1 MRKCLIVWENPWEL
15 LQFHGSLWDSK
26 RVNERFLKF
35 HCSVDIFRSLWL
47 REKFSTAEIFQENE
61 IILTIFKQNVMWYTV
76 HNFKRYMHPD
86 IARKY
91 DLTISTDKAIVL
103 IRPPGLVTLFLS
115 LVGNVICNTF
125 KNDRKSSNKRKPG
138 LALFEHQS
146 AAISTN

>member
-1 MRKCLIVWENPWEL
+1 MLEFGTPAVLKIETI
-15 LQFHGSLWDSK
+15 GSLGSAGVPESQNHELYYG
-26 RVNERFLKF
+26 RN
-35 HCSVDIFRSLWL
+35 
-47 REKFSTAEIFQENE
+47 FQENQ
-61 IILTIFKQNVMWYTV
+61 IILTI
-76 HNFKRYMHPD
+76 
-86 IARKY
+86 KY